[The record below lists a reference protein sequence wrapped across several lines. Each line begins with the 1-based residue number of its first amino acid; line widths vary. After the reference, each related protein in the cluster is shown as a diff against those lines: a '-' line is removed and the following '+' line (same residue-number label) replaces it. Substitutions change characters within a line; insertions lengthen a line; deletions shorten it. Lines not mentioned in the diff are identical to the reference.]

1 MADLLVLGSGIA
13 GLSAAIHAARRGL
26 SVVVLTKGE
35 LALSA
40 TRYAQGGVA
49 AALEEPDSAE
59 LHLSDTLAAGAGL
72 CDPDAVRVL
81 VTEGPGRVRDLMALG
96 AVFDRTG
103 DGATAALA
111 LAREG
116 GHSVSRVVHAG
127 GDATGAE
134 IERALVAAVH
144 ALDLV
149 EVRERCFA
157 VDLIVEA
164 AAASACARWTPAG
177 APRRSGRAHTIVATG
192 GAGQLFAVTT
202 NPVVSTGDGIALA
215 LRAGAAVADVEF
227 MQFHPTAL
235 HHPSMPR
242 PLLSEALRGEGAV
255 LRDEHGVAFMADEHP
270 LADLAPR
277 DVVARAIAR
286 RLVDRG
292 PRPPLAR
299 RHDDRRLPGPL
310 PDDLAVGRRA
320 WASTRAATGSR
331 SRRPRTTSA
340 AASRPI
346 STARRRCPGSGSCGE
361 AACSG
366 VHGAN
371 RLASNSLL
379 DGLVFAP
386 RVVDAI
392 VDGQGRV
399 RARPGCL
406 RVRRDRERAAGR
418 RGRDGRAGAID
429 ARRAAAGDDG
439 GRRRAARPRRACE
452 RCSTSSRRRP
462 RRAAPAT
469 RPATSCATCSPS
481 VGRWP
486 PPRSPARS
494 RAGTHTRLDF
504 PERSNAFL
512 GRFFQAG
519 DGARR
524 FHPLPADVRAAERM
538 IRDLDP
544 PHAPSC
550 ARSSPARWPRTSA
563 CSATSRRSR

>member
-13 GLSAAIHAARRGL
+13 GLSAAIHAARRGR

-59 LHLSDTLAAGAGL
+59 LHEADTLAAGAGL

-149 EVRERCFA
+149 DIRERSFA
-157 VDLIVEA
+157 VDLIIEGGRCVGVRA
-164 AAASACARWTPAG
+164 LDPSG
-177 APRRSGRAHTIVATG
+177 APMEIRARDTIVATG

-215 LRAGAAVADVEF
+215 VRAGAAVADIEF

-255 LRDEHGVAFMADEHP
+255 LRDENGTAFMADEHA
-270 LADLAPR
+270 LGDLAPR
-277 DVVARAIAR
+277 DVVSRAIAR

-292 PRPPLAR
+292 LDHLWLDATVISDFPERFPTIWHSAQSVGLDPRSEW
-299 RHDDRRLPGPL
+299 LPVAPAAHYLCGGVAT
-310 PDDLAVGRRA
+310 DLDG
-320 WASTRAATGSR
+320 ASTV
-331 SRRPRTTSA
+331 
-340 AASRPI
+340 
-346 STARRRCPGSGSCGE
+346 PGLWSCGE

-386 RVVDAI
+386 RAVDAI
-392 VDGQGRV
+392 VAGKDAYEPTGVLRRGDAV
-399 RARPGCL
+399 ELPLGPDARSTATAGPMTLEELQRTMTTGAGVL
-406 RVRRDRERAAGR
+406 RDHASLQAVLDVLPADVDADDAAGYELR
-418 RGRDGRAGAID
+418 NLVAVGWALTTAAL
-429 ARRAAAGDDG
+429 ARV
-439 GRRRAARPRRACE
+439 E
-452 RCSTSSRRRP
+452 SR
-462 RRAAPAT
+462 
-469 RPATSCATCSPS
+469 
-481 VGRWP
+481 
-486 PPRSPARS
+486 
-494 RAGTHTRLDF
+494 GTHTRLDH
-504 PERSNAFL
+504 PESSDAL
-512 GRFFQAG
+512 IGRFFQVE
-519 DGARR
+519 DGVT
-524 FHPLPADVRAAERM
+524 FHPLPVEV
-538 IRDLDP
+538 P
-544 PHAPSC
+544 APS
-550 ARSSPARWPRTSA
+550 A
-563 CSATSRRSR
+563 

>member
-1 MADLLVLGSGIA
+1 VSATPARFRNLSPMADLLVLGSGIA

-72 CDPDAVRVL
+72 CDSDAVRVL

-116 GHSVSRVVHAG
+116 GHSISRVVHAG

-149 EVRERCFA
+149 DVRERCFA
-157 VDLIVEA
+157 VDLIVEGGRCVGVHA
-164 AAASACARWTPAG
+164 LDPSG
-177 APRRSGRAHTIVATG
+177 APMEIRAHDTIVATG
-192 GAGQLFAVTT
+192 GAGQLFEVTT

-215 LRAGAAVADVEF
+215 LRAGAVVADIEF

-255 LRDEHGVAFMADEHP
+255 LRDEHGVTFMADEHP

-277 DVVARAIAR
+277 DVVSRAIAR

-292 PRPPLAR
+292 IDHLWLDATSIDDFPDRFPTIWGSAQSVDLDPRR
-299 RHDDRRLPGPL
+299 DWLPVAPAAHYLCGGVAT
-310 PDDLAVGRRA
+310 DLDG
-320 WASTRAATGSR
+320 ASTV
-331 SRRPRTTSA
+331 
-340 AASRPI
+340 
-346 STARRRCPGSGSCGE
+346 PGLWSCGE

-386 RVVDAI
+386 RAVDAI
-392 VDGQGRV
+392 VAKKDGPEATGV
-399 RARPGCL
+399 LRALSVSEGIS
-406 RVRRDRERAAGR
+406 VSTTSTNGERG
-418 RGRDGRAGAID
+418 AGATGMITLTELQRMMTAGAGVLRD
-429 ARRAAAGDDG
+429 AASLRGVLDLLPVTVPAADPAGFELRNLLVVG
-439 GRRRAARPRRACE
+439 WALTTAALARQE
-452 RCSTSSRRRP
+452 SR
-462 RRAAPAT
+462 
-469 RPATSCATCSPS
+469 
-481 VGRWP
+481 
-486 PPRSPARS
+486 
-494 RAGTHTRLDF
+494 GTHTRLDF
-504 PERSNAFL
+504 PDRSNALL
-512 GRFFQAG
+512 GRFFQL
-519 DGARR
+519 DDTVT
-524 FHPLPADVRAAERM
+524 FHALPLDVRQ
-538 IRDLDP
+538 
-544 PHAPSC
+544 PS
-550 ARSSPARWPRTSA
+550 A
-563 CSATSRRSR
+563 